1 VTSQTGASLGI
12 CKSRYQAGD
21 ASEGERRDA
30 PLEAGLDGHA
40 AILRVNVNHADIT
53 QYRAALIRRCF
64 RAQCAKVCVVPLERI
79 EERVARGDGRECEG
93 GRDKG

>member
-1 VTSQTGASLGI
+1 VRRWVSVNLDIRLATRRKG
-12 CKSRYQAGD
+12 
-21 ASEGERRDA
+21 EGDA

-93 GRDKG
+93 GRD